1 MPNTLIKDDVT
12 LLQAALFLNVSPEY
26 LAHLLRQ
33 GKVTLDGL
41 AAYKQERQKISQ
53 QALRQLADQ
62 AQELN
67 MGY

>member
-1 MPNTLIKDDVT
+1 MSSTLITDEVAI
-12 LLQAALFLNVSPEY
+12 LQAALFLNVSPEY
-26 LAHLLRQ
+26 LVNLLRQ

-41 AAYKQERQKISQ
+41 AAYKQERQNLAH
-53 QALRQLADQ
+53 QALQQLVDQ

>member
-1 MPNTLIKDDVT
+1 MSSTLITDEVAI
-12 LLQAALFLNVSPEY
+12 LQAALFLNVSPEY
-26 LAHLLRQ
+26 LANLLRQ

-41 AAYKQERQKISQ
+41 VAYKQERQDVAH
-53 QALRQLADQ
+53 QALQQLVDQ

>member
-1 MPNTLIKDDVT
+1 MSSTLIKEEMM
-12 LLQAALFLNVSPEY
+12 LLQAALFLNVSPQY

-41 AAYKQERQKISQ
+41 AAYKQERQKLSQ
-53 QALRQLADQ
+53 QALQQLADQ